1 MTVSDEEN
9 DTFVCHACI
18 ADRYLKSAIR
28 RKGGAQTCMICSK
41 RKRAIGFV
49 DLRDRV
55 HQVITD
61 EFDRT
66 ANEPESW
73 AAYKE
78 GDVDWE
84 RDGETVDQILYDV
97 LGCDEPL
104 MEALKEELSNQYHS
118 FDDAAAGE
126 EDPYGDEVHYESRE
140 PNDSAFRGAWSTF
153 ETEIRTRARFFS
165 SKANLI
171 LDDIFR
177 DLNRFSNY
185 STSLIREAGPNT
197 NSDVIYRARRASDT
211 TAIARMVIH
220 PATELSAP
228 PSRLS
233 GSGRMNPRW
242 ISMFYGAF
250 DPDTCIAEIRPPVGS
265 YAVVGKFSIVRKLRL
280 LDLHALQHLF
290 VRKASYFDPEFRH
303 LRDKARFLR
312 RLVEIMSRP
321 VMPTDED
328 YQYLPTQAVAE
339 YLSEKLEPRLDGL
352 IFPSSQRDGCGENV
366 VLFRHASSVAPDGSA
381 DLDMETEFG
390 SYAAED
396 HDLDITVWIRK
407 KSTPR
412 MGGET
417 RSTRHQERQ
426 TYLFDDRTL
435 WSDLQEESPV
445 DHSLRVE
452 VDTIEVRTIK
462 AVEYKTETRRVYR
475 YETDRD
481 DLPF

>member
-1 MTVSDEEN
+1 MTDTDDNN

-18 ADRYLKSAIR
+18 GDRYLKSEIR
-28 RKGGAQTCMICSK
+28 RQGSAQTCMICSK
-41 RKRAIGFV
+41 RKRAIDFG
-49 DLRDRV
+49 DLCDRV

-73 AAYKE
+73 AAYKG

-84 RDGETVDQILYDV
+84 RDSEPIDKILYDV
-97 LGCDEPL
+97 LECDEPL
-104 MEALKEELSNQYHS
+104 MEALKEELSNQHHS
-118 FDDAAAGE
+118 FDNAAAGE
-126 EDPYGDEVHYESRE
+126 EDPYGDEVHYEPSE
-140 PNDSAFRGAWSTF
+140 PNDSEFRGAWSTF
-153 ETEIRTRARFFS
+153 ETEIRTRARFFN
-165 SKANLI
+165 SKAKSI
-171 LDDIFR
+171 LDEIFR
-177 DLNRFSNY
+177 DLNRFSNH
-185 STSLIREAGPNT
+185 SKSLIREAGPNT
-197 NSDVIYRARRASDT
+197 NTEVLYRARSASDT
-211 TAIARMVIH
+211 TEIARMVEY

-228 PSRLS
+228 PSRLT

-265 YAVVGKFSIVRKLRL
+265 YAVVGRFSIVRKLRL

-339 YLSEKLEPRLDGL
+339 YLSEKLKPRLDGL
-352 IFPSSQRDGCGENV
+352 IFPSSQRDGPGENV
-366 VLFRHASSVAPDGSA
+366 VLFRHASVVAPDGS
-381 DLDMETEFG
+381 DELDM
-390 SYAAED
+390 
-396 HDLDITVWIRK
+396 ITKFDSPDADNYNINIMVCIRK
-407 KSTPR
+407 KTMSRT
-412 MGGET
+412 GGKR
-417 RSTRHQERQ
+417 RSTRHHEIQPSF
-426 TYLFDDRTL
+426 FDNRTL
-435 WSDLQEESPV
+435 WSNLEEESPV

-452 VDTIEVRTIK
+452 VDAIEVRIIK
-462 AVEYKTETRRVYR
+462 AVEYNTETQRVYR